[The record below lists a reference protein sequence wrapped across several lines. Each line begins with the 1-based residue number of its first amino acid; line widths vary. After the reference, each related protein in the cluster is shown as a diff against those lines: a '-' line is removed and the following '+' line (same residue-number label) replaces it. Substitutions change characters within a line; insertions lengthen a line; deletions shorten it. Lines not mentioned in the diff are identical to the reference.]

1 MTTQGPEAAILQTS
15 AAKIQGF
22 IGIVAISAGNLAAF
36 MTHVDEIRQYVSK
49 VLGTEWVYS
58 FHSYLLYGACILL
71 LVGYGSLTY
80 WLYRNFVADRSWKI
94 KGAFCVA
101 AVFAVGSTV
110 LGSYTFLL
118 QPVQFAPLV
127 KRQLNNYIETLV
139 NQQVVGGSDD
149 GGFRFSQTS
158 MSNEPQVWTTAQC
171 LVALLQQEPSVVK
184 KHAPTLR
191 RAFDYIARSRLKS
204 PERGWGY
211 MQAMNWGVTEIDAW
225 VAVAYIYSL
234 RVDNAALIWTTRE
247 LPDVI
252 ARTRIALDLLL
263 ERQFGEG
270 GWSAIE
276 KTSNPKHMR
285 TYSTIMALWA
295 IVEAQQNGDVFVGDE
310 ARLRAALASGV
321 KWIMASYT
329 TNASGFSGWWPNPSS
344 GSSAGGYPGLTA
356 QTLFVLS
363 KVEQSNPFVGAD
375 PRYKDAIEAFVT
387 LAFEGNAISPA
398 FAKRKI
404 GDNERPHDADGYFS
418 GRTETAE
425 QSTFL
430 WYPWTIAMAT
440 ELAHNRVLRDYQ
452 HERLHNLLS
461 MLFKREDEE
470 SKFVRN
476 DAAIYPT
483 AEFALAAGYYL
494 SREGEIINTK

>member
-1 MTTQGPEAAILQTS
+1 
-15 AAKIQGF
+15 
-22 IGIVAISAGNLAAF
+22 
-36 MTHVDEIRQYVSK
+36 
-49 VLGTEWVYS
+49 
-58 FHSYLLYGACILL
+58 
-71 LVGYGSLTY
+71 
-80 WLYRNFVADRSWKI
+80 
-94 KGAFCVA
+94 
-101 AVFAVGSTV
+101 
-110 LGSYTFLL
+110 
-118 QPVQFAPLV
+118 
-127 KRQLNNYIETLV
+127 
-139 NQQVVGGSDD
+139 
-149 GGFRFSQTS
+149 

-184 KHAPTLR
+184 KHTPTLR
-191 RAFDYIARSRLKS
+191 RAFDYIERSRLKS

-234 RVDNAALIWTTRE
+234 RVDNAALIWTDRE

-263 ERQFGEG
+263 ERQFDEG

-321 KWIMASYT
+321 KWIMALYT

-430 WYPWTIAMAT
+430 LVSVDDRDGDGAGTQSRAPRLSARAT
-440 ELAHNRVLRDYQ
+440 SQPVVDALQTGGRREQVREERRGHLPDRRIRAGGGVLPLARRRDHQ
-452 HERLHNLLS
+452 H
-461 MLFKREDEE
+461 K
-470 SKFVRN
+470 VRP
-476 DAAIYPT
+476 I
-483 AEFALAAGYYL
+483 
-494 SREGEIINTK
+494 R